1 MGLPAVAGRGLSE
14 TPRSDCRVGAINHEA
29 AELYF
34 GGHAVG
40 GAIIDSAGR
49 RTEIAAVVRSTLL
62 GTSQR
67 HPEPTLYLP
76 MGQDYQPRMTLILD
90 AAEASETV
98 VVSVRQALMQVPG
111 GAVLPVVTTLDAHL
125 SRTALAPQR
134 IATLLVSASAV
145 LGLLLGG
152 LGMYGALTDS
162 ARQRRREIALRIALG
177 AQSWRVVRQVV
188 AEGVRLAGAGTVAGV
203 LGALLAARGL
213 TRISPGADT
222 AAGWVWLAAPLV
234 LLTAVCLASVLPAR
248 RALSVDPL
256 TIMRDN

>member
-1 MGLPAVAGRGLSE
+1 MGLPAVAGAVLSE
-14 TPRSDCRVGAINHEA
+14 TPRSDCRIGVLNHEA

-49 RTEIAAVVRSTLL
+49 RTEIVGVVRSALL

-76 MGQDYQPRMTLILD
+76 MGQDYQPRMTLVLNATNASD
-90 AAEASETV
+90 TLVAA
-98 VVSVRQALMQVPG
+98 VRRALIGVPG
-111 GAVLPVVTTLDAHL
+111 GAVLPAVMTLDAHL

-134 IATLLVSASAV
+134 IATLLVSASAL

-152 LGMYGALTDS
+152 LGMYGALADS

-188 AEGVRLAGAGTVAGV
+188 VEGIRLAGVGTLAGL

-213 TRISPGADT
+213 TRISPGAD
-222 AAGWVWLAAPLV
+222 AAAAWVWLAAPVV
-234 LLTAVCLASVLPAR
+234 LLTAVCIASVLPAR
-248 RALSVDPL
+248 RALAVSPL